1 MPPLLTGLAMLAW
14 MCRRPVA
21 AWWGAGLLALLLL
34 FWPVSLWGMEKISAR
49 AANWIIFW
57 LRPWG
62 PFVGSGSLLC
72 CRVWIAL
79 EKNREPGE
87 KAG

>member
-21 AWWGAGLLALLLL
+21 AWWGAGLLVLLLL

-49 AANWIIFW
+49 AANWIIFG
-57 LRPWG
+57 LRPWE
-62 PFVGSGSLLC
+62 PLWQWLLYFVVVY
-72 CRVWIAL
+72 RIAL
-79 EKNREPGE
+79 EKNREPEE